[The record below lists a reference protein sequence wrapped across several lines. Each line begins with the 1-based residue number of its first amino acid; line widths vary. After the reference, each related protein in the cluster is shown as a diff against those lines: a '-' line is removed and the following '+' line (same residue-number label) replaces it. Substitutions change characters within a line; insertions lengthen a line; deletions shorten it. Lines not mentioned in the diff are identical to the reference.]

1 MTETAERTVTPRW
14 PAAFPAAL
22 PTRMVGRDRELQT
35 IEGLIAAG
43 ARLVTL
49 VGPGGVGKTRLARHV
64 VRDLVQAFDGRIA
77 WIDLDPLDDPSL
89 LLPELAAFMG
99 IGEGQG
105 SDVLERVAA
114 LLGDGR
120 SLVVFDPV
128 DRVASGVALL
138 PELLRRTPGLTIL
151 ATGRAPIGVR
161 EETVVALEPL
171 AVADPRGAA
180 DVIAAAPAVALFI
193 DRLAL
198 VRPDIEPSGST
209 LTVIADIVRAL
220 DGLPLAIELAAAAC
234 RVVDPRQLLYRLSE
248 SIDALEAADP
258 VASNRH
264 NSLRAMMDRT
274 VELLSEPVARM
285 LRRVSVIAGPFQ
297 RDTVEAV
304 LEGGERRGLA
314 PLGIGVEE
322 GLDTLVDASLL
333 RRVGRR
339 DRPRYSM
346 LRTIRADA
354 TARLER
360 SGELVAMRWA
370 HAYHFVALAEAAD
383 AELPTE
389 RGPEAL
395 DRLERAHDDLRAAL
409 DWALGRDDGG
419 FASRLAGAL
428 VEFWRVR
435 GHHSEGRIRLQ
446 SALAAGGGKPAARQK
461 ALVGAAVLASY
472 QGDYTQA
479 DNLLFE
485 ALAIARA
492 AGDDEG
498 TASTLT
504 WLGMNGQ
511 WAAHLDDSK
520 VYIAEGLAIRRR
532 LGDTG
537 PIAASLDAMGGILH
551 FRGDFDGAREMFE
564 ESLALKRARGNE
576 SDVAMAITNLGRVE
590 RDAGSTD
597 RAADL
602 FADAIAIWQRTR
614 DRQRLSVGRYNA
626 ALVALDRGDL
636 MAARRGLQAALV
648 TAREFEDRPEMA
660 SILTDLARVECAA
673 GRWERAHDALIEAWR
688 LIGLVKIGVV
698 VCLALESTVIW
709 LAGTGRPLDA
719 ARMVGAADADR
730 ARIAFVRMPADAR
743 LLDAATAPARAAVD
757 RVAWDEAAAAGAEL
771 LLDPAIASA
780 TALVAKPAEPI
791 VAAPTVGSRVVAPIS
806 SPRRSAIGEP
816 R

>member
-1 MTETAERTVTPRW
+1 
-14 PAAFPAAL
+14 
-22 PTRMVGRDRELQT
+22 
-35 IEGLIAAG
+35 
-43 ARLVTL
+43 
-49 VGPGGVGKTRLARHV
+49 
-64 VRDLVQAFDGRIA
+64 
-77 WIDLDPLDDPSL
+77 
-89 LLPELAAFMG
+89 
-99 IGEGQG
+99 
-105 SDVLERVAA
+105 
-114 LLGDGR
+114 
-120 SLVVFDPV
+120 
-128 DRVASGVALL
+128 
-138 PELLRRTPGLTIL
+138 
-151 ATGRAPIGVR
+151 
-161 EETVVALEPL
+161 
-171 AVADPRGAA
+171 
-180 DVIAAAPAVALFI
+180 
-193 DRLAL
+193 
-198 VRPDIEPSGST
+198 
-209 LTVIADIVRAL
+209 
-220 DGLPLAIELAAAAC
+220 
-234 RVVDPRQLLYRLSE
+234 
-248 SIDALEAADP
+248 
-258 VASNRH
+258 
-264 NSLRAMMDRT
+264 
-274 VELLSEPVARM
+274 
-285 LRRVSVIAGPFQ
+285 
-297 RDTVEAV
+297 
-304 LEGGERRGLA
+304 
-314 PLGIGVEE
+314 
-322 GLDTLVDASLL
+322 
-333 RRVGRR
+333 
-339 DRPRYSM
+339 
-346 LRTIRADA
+346 
-354 TARLER
+354 
-360 SGELVAMRWA
+360 MRWA

-537 PIAASLDAMGGILH
+537 RIAASLDAMGGILH

-564 ESLALKRARGNE
+564 ESIALKRARGNE

-602 FADAIAIWQRTR
+602 FADAIAIWQRTH

-719 ARMVGAADADR
+719 ARMVGAADSDR
-730 ARIAFVRMPADAR
+730 ARIAFVRMPADGR

-771 LLDPAIASA
+771 LLDPADAFGDRA
-780 TALVAKPAEPI
+780 RGEARRADRGPPDRWFPGRRPDI
-791 VAAPTVGSRVVAPIS
+791 VAPTLRH
-806 SPRRSAIGEP
+806 R
-816 R
+816 